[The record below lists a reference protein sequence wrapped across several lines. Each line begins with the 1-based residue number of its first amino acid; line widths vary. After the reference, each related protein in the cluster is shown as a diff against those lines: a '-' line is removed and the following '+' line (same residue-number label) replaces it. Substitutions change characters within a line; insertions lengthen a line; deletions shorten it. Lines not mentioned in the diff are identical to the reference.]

1 MDIFLS
7 KAEDGFDMR
16 KEILKLS
23 GPIIAQSM
31 IVYLVMAVENLL
43 IGRILPSAFAAMTL
57 TTQIYNITSLVIQG
71 IIGGGNILFAKHF
84 GSRDYARM
92 RCIIRYEFI
101 FTAVFIGGVS
111 AACLAAPRLVMSIL
125 TDHEDLIHLGGIYI
139 RIMGMAWLLASCS
152 MVVTQV
158 LRTIGEAGFPMKV
171 AAAEM
176 ASELIA
182 TVAILS
188 SGLSPEGK
196 LQGIALSFLG
206 LKLLELGILSAC
218 LVRRTAEWTRPA
230 EKVPG
235 FFGTFFQTVL
245 PVTANELLWALGTS
259 LLVTFIGRQDQTVI
273 AAYGICVT
281 AESLAGVLMS
291 GLDLSSSMVLGKSI
305 AQGREKIVEIRGV
318 LRRLALEAGA
328 LEIAVQ
334 LGMLVLAPR
343 IYDQGE
349 AVDQLAACLLAI
361 DAGVELFK
369 AAQCMSMT
377 GILRPL
383 GDVRFCFL
391 NDILF
396 QWLYIIPGT
405 WLLLNVVQVPFA
417 VVFFFMKTDQIIK
430 VFTSE
435 RRINSILKSNDGFA
449 V

>member
-1 MDIFLS
+1 MGIFLS

-84 GSRDYARM
+84 GSRDYPRM
-92 RCIIRYEFI
+92 RCIIRYEFV

-125 TDHEDLIHLGGIYI
+125 TDHEDLIYLGGIYI
-139 RIMGMAWLLASCS
+139 RVMGTAWLLASCS
-152 MVVTQV
+152 MVVIQV

-176 ASELIA
+176 TSELIA
-182 TVAILS
+182 TAAILS

-196 LQGIALSFLG
+196 LRGIALSFLG
-206 LKLLELGILSAC
+206 LKLLEFGVLSVCLG
-218 LVRRTAEWTRPA
+218 RKTAQWTRST
-230 EKVPG
+230 ERVPG

-245 PVTANELLWALGTS
+245 PVTANEL
-259 LLVTFIGRQDQTVI
+259 
-273 AAYGICVT
+273 
-281 AESLAGVLMS
+281 
-291 GLDLSSSMVLGKSI
+291 
-305 AQGREKIVEIRGV
+305 
-318 LRRLALEAGA
+318 
-328 LEIAVQ
+328 
-334 LGMLVLAPR
+334 
-343 IYDQGE
+343 
-349 AVDQLAACLLAI
+349 
-361 DAGVELFK
+361 
-369 AAQCMSMT
+369 
-377 GILRPL
+377 LRPL

-405 WLLLNVVQVPFA
+405 WLLLNAVQVPFA
-417 VVFFFMKTDQIIK
+417 VVFFFMKTDQVVK

-435 RRINSILKSNDGFA
+435 SRINFVLRKNDTES
-449 V
+449 

>member
-1 MDIFLS
+1 M
-7 KAEDGFDMR
+7 
-16 KEILKLS
+16 KLS
-23 GPIIAQSM
+23 GPIILQSM

-92 RCIIRYEFI
+92 RDIIRYEFI

-125 TDHEDLIHLGGIYI
+125 TDHEDLICLGGIYI
-139 RIMGMAWLLASCS
+139 RVMGVTWLLASCS
-152 MVVTQV
+152 MVLTQV
-158 LRTIGEAGFPMKV
+158 LRTIGEAGFPMKT
-171 AAAEM
+171 AAVEM
-176 ASELIA
+176 VSELA
-182 TVAILS
+182 VTAGILS

-196 LQGIALSFLG
+196 LRAIALSFLG
-206 LKLLELGILSAC
+206 LKLLEFGILSIC
-218 LVRRTAEWTRPA
+218 LTRRTAEWTRCA
-230 EKVPG
+230 EKAPG
-235 FFGTFFQTVL
+235 FFGIFFQTVL
-245 PVTANELLWALGTS
+245 PVTANELLWALGIS
-259 LLVTFIGRQDQTVI
+259 LLVTFIGRQEQTVI
-273 AAYGICVT
+273 AAYGVCVT

-291 GLDLSSSMVLGKSI
+291 GLDLSGSMVLGKSI
-305 AQGREKIVEIRGV
+305 VHGREKIVE
-318 LRRLALEAGA
+318 LRKLLRKLALESGVV
-328 LEIAVQ
+328 EIAVL
-334 LGMLVLAPR
+334 LGMMALAPS
-343 IYDQGE
+343 IYHQGE
-349 AVDQLAACLLAI
+349 AVDRLAAYLLAI
-361 DAGVELFK
+361 DIGIELFK
-369 AAQCMSMT
+369 AAQCMNMT

-405 WLLLNVVQVPFA
+405 WLLLNVGKVPFA

-435 RRINSILKSNDGFA
+435 KRINFVLEKNYAGTSENL
-449 V
+449 